1 MKSKWWRL
9 GCSWLE
15 DEPYLN
21 ESPESDFSEEE
32 TFEEISRVCRPLFVV
47 RHFNWDLL
55 GPNFCIFQSELNL
68 VALALSAKC
77 RPAHEDRS
85 SESQ

>member
-1 MKSKWWRL
+1 MISKWWWL

-15 DEPYLN
+15 EEPYLN
-21 ESPESDFSEEE
+21 EFSESDFNDEE
-32 TFEEISRVCRPLFVV
+32 TCEDISRVGRPVFVV